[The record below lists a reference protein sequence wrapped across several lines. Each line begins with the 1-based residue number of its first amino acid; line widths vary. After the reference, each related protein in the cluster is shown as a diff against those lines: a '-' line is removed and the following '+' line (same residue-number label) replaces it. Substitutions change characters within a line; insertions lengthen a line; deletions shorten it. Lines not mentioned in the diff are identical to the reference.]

1 MREIDLTYKK
11 ALCKMISA
19 KCDYAFYSQGRT
31 HFQGDVQLM
40 SDTGL
45 EAYRFSISWSRLL
58 PSKTTL
64 LGTSTTF
71 QFHGKF
77 V

>member
-1 MREIDLTYKK
+1 MRLHVQSFLLT
-11 ALCKMISA
+11 
-19 KCDYAFYSQGRT
+19 QGRT

-58 PSKTTL
+58 PSKTTI

-77 V
+77 VLTSK